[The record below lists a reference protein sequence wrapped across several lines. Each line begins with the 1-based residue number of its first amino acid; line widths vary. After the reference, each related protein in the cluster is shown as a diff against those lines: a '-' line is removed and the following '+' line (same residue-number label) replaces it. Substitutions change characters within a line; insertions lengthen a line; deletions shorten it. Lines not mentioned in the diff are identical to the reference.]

1 MAGNTFGSIFRVT
14 TFGESHGNGLGVI
27 IDGCP
32 AGIKIDAAKI
42 QEALDK
48 RRPGAAINGIKTA
61 AVTQRSEPDQAE
73 ILSGVFE
80 GISEGTPIS
89 IVIRNTSQHSKDYG
103 NLVNTFRPGHADYTY
118 DSKYGFRDY
127 RGGGRASGRE
137 TAARVAAGAVA
148 AMILEQSGISVTAY
162 TLRAAGISCTK
173 KDFSNIAQNTMRAPD
188 NEAAKLMEDKIEEFR
203 KNGDS
208 AGGIIECVVK
218 GVPAGLGEPVFDNE
232 KVKEGIVIVPDE
244 LYFLPN
250 SNLKRMAK
258 FYESYYKSFS
268 RKRFDAL
275 VETFR
280 FDKEKTLSKL
290 SKGMKRQAA
299 MILALSVRPKY
310 LLFDETFDGLDPM
323 VRQAFKQIIIKDVE
337 DNNTTV
343 IFTSHSLRELEGV
356 CDTLAFINNDTV
368 VFSGDIISIQNSMF
382 KIQVVFKEE
391 FDKDTFEG
399 MEILGFEK
407 NGSVANM
414 IVKGD
419 REEIEQKIKAMNPV
433 LFDVVMLNLEEI
445 FNYQVGASGYSFDMS
460 LLEEE

>member
-80 GISEGTPIS
+80 GIAEGTPIS

-218 GVPAGLGEPVFDNE
+218 GVPAGLGEPVFDKLDAEIAKAILSIGAVKGIEFGAGFAAADSSGSTNNDRMTVENE
-232 KVKEGIVIVPDE
+232 KPCFETNNAGGILGGISNGNDIEFRLAVKPVP
-244 LYFLPN
+244 
-250 SNLKRMAK
+250 S
-258 FYESYYKSFS
+258 
-268 RKRFDAL
+268 
-275 VETFR
+275 
-280 FDKEKTLSKL
+280 
-290 SKGMKRQAA
+290 
-299 MILALSVRPKY
+299 
-310 LLFDETFDGLDPM
+310 
-323 VRQAFKQIIIKDVE
+323 
-337 DNNTTV
+337 
-343 IFTSHSLRELEGV
+343 IFTSQKTVCRNENTYEETDLEIKGRHDVCLCPRIVPVVEAMTSIVLADMLLRNKSA
-356 CDTLAFINNDTV
+356 TYIA
-368 VFSGDIISIQNSMF
+368 
-382 KIQVVFKEE
+382 
-391 FDKDTFEG
+391 
-399 MEILGFEK
+399 
-407 NGSVANM
+407 
-414 IVKGD
+414 
-419 REEIEQKIKAMNPV
+419 R
-433 LFDVVMLNLEEI
+433 
-445 FNYQVGASGYSFDMS
+445 
-460 LLEEE
+460 